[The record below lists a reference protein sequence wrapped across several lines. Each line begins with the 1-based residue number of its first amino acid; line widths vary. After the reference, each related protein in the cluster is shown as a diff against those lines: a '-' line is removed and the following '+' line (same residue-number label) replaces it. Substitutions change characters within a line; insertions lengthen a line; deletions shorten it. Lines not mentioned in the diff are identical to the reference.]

1 MSMVKSLPNEQW
13 KPLMTSKRGKK
24 RSYMISDHGRIMSYY
39 IGPEEDGRLLQTGLI
54 DGYPAFSY
62 RKGADEDYVE
72 GNVPSRFIHKLVALH
87 FLEPAPT
94 SDHQYVLHLDYDKL
108 NNKVYNLKHATKAE
122 VEEHLK
128 RNPNYIESRRTQ
140 KFHPERYSTKL
151 TTTDVIR
158 MKKKIFDPN
167 RKTRL
172 KLIAKQFG
180 ISEMQ
185 LYRIKSGEN
194 WQHVQIPEEE
204 EYWKKKGRN

>member
-1 MSMVKSLPNEQW
+1 MSMVKSHPNEQW
-13 KPLMTSKRGKK
+13 KPLMTSKGGKR
-24 RSYMISDHGRIMSYY
+24 RSYMISDHGRIMSFYLD
-39 IGPEEDGRLLQTGLI
+39 PEVDGRLLKTGLI

-62 RKGADEDYVE
+62 RKGEDKDYVE
-72 GNVPSRFIHKLVALH
+72 GNVPSRFVHKLVALH
-87 FLEPAPT
+87 FLGPAP
-94 SDHQYVLHLDYDKL
+94 SPDHQYVLHLDYDKQ
-108 NNKVYNLKHATKAE
+108 NNHFFNLQYATKQE
-122 VEEHLK
+122 VEEHLHK
-128 RNPNYIESRRTQ
+128 NPNYIESRRTQ

-194 WQHVQIPEEE
+194 WQHVTIPEEE
-204 EYWKKKGRN
+204 EYRKKKGRE